1 MTSMTIMTLLLLKH
15 YLADYVFNP
24 AYEPTEKHIYGSTG
38 SLAHLG
44 MHMLWCFTLLLGFLP
59 IGTVAIVTLFD
70 GFIHYHEDYI
80 KTKYLH
86 KRKGLSDKL
95 RRCITGMD
103 QLVHML
109 TYVAI
114 VYFVS

>member
-1 MTSMTIMTLLLLKH
+1 MIEIMTVLIIKH

-24 AYEPTEKHIYGSTG
+24 AYTPTDKHIYGSLG

-44 MHMLWCFTLLLGFLP
+44 THMAFCFLALIWFLP
-59 IGTVAIVTLFD
+59 LDIVIYAMFFD
-70 GFIHYHEDYI
+70 GWIHYHEDWI

-86 KRKGLSDKL
+86 KRKGLSDKF
-95 RRCITGMD
+95 RRIITGFD

-109 TYVAI
+109 TYVVIAWI
-114 VYFVS
+114 VT

>member
-1 MTSMTIMTLLLLKH
+1 MEIILVTLLVKH
-15 YLADYVFNP
+15 FLADYVFNP
-24 AYEPTEKHIYGSTG
+24 AIEPTNKHIYGSKG

-44 MHMLWCFTLLLGFLP
+44 MHMVFCFIALVPFLSLS
-59 IGTVAIVTLFD
+59 VVFACMLFD
-70 GFIHYHEDYI
+70 GVIHYHEDFV

-86 KRKGLSDKL
+86 KRKGLSDRY
-95 RRCITGMD
+95 RRAVTGAD

-114 VYFVS
+114 YAWVS